1 MKKILFFASAVA
13 LLAGCSKEMTEDVA
27 APVTGKSTIYATYD
41 GGQGSTR
48 TTAEP
53 NGNSY
58 RLLWELGDAVGV
70 FDAVAEDD
78 TNAYFAFAG
87 SDVAFKGDKGFLY
100 AENYVGYYPYEKG
113 RKIDENGN
121 ITLTIPAIQNYR
133 FNAIDEAA
141 GSFAQNVAPAV
152 AYGAASADNE
162 LSLTFYP
169 MATYLRIPIKGI
181 GTVRTLELAI
191 DDVKLAGD
199 FTVKLDDVKA
209 ATKPADIEI
218 TYGDAFDGQT
228 ITLVCGKGEKGI
240 ALNPSKETYFW
251 FVVPA
256 GTELK
261 DQTMTITVNDSDE
274 LKRTFAYAEEQ
285 ALPVNTP
292 IKMGQNADGD
302 AFEWVEGGAFLIKNE
317 YEFLM
322 YAYAATNGIE
332 GAYEPMLN
340 DSKDALLDA
349 VIVNDL
355 DFSPAA
361 GFNPDPTISVA
372 AQYGEYV
379 ETVLFAYTANKNAIA
394 TIGDGENPF
403 VISGNVAGE
412 AAKIANLTVKGTAM
426 FDDGDANQLVTKV
439 CNLTFANSTVDA
451 TGLKADA
458 FFLTNRDYKGTKGIL
473 LEDITVEE
481 SCQVLVDADQ
491 KKAVIGRAFTDA
503 LTDDIVSEV
512 EGLHYAN
519 VLYVMHDVEDFV
531 ENEMPTYNTI
541 TVHMNYNGA
550 ILNVADQAAAKELV
564 EKIDLENPRNTASWF
579 SVVSGYKPATTG
591 ATAAPASVETSYW
604 TGTIATAEKADGIFT
619 AEELAKVVKDAANLT
634 TGGDKLTNDLD
645 LMGGVTLDENLTK
658 ASHTGLN
665 WGDVL
670 SAWSMTAIQ
679 LDGTKGENGKY
690 TISNAWVVP
699 AEEATVPAVS
709 LFGVRVGLTN
719 IKVENAFVSDQNV
732 GQVSNG
738 ISGLGIFAQ
747 NFVGVEVSNM
757 LISAHANTTVG
768 GLVRTVRNGD
778 QIKDVYFSG
787 RIAQQGKTLTRGTIA
802 GEFAALADNTEN
814 TFTFTGVNGK
824 SVGTPANLPVFGMV
838 QVNAPAQKAGSNYDV
853 VINFYNF
860 DQNGILPTNFVAG
873 VAEADYTVRVNRS
886 ETTDG
891 GTFKDYVVVVPAEE

>member
-1 MKKILFFASAVA
+1 MKKILFFVSAVT
-13 LLAGCSKEMTEDVA
+13 LLASCSKEITEEVA
-27 APVTGKSTIYATYD
+27 VPVTGKSTIYATYD
-41 GGQGSTR
+41 GGQSSTR

-58 RLLWELGDAVGV
+58 RLLWEIGDAVGV
-70 FDAVAEDD
+70 FDAVAEDQ
-78 TNAYFAFAG
+78 TNAYFAYAG
-87 SDVAFKGDKGFLY
+87 SNVAFNGDMGFLY
-100 AENYVGYYPYEKG
+100 AEDYIGYYPYEKD
-113 RKIDENGN
+113 RAIDKDGN
-121 ITLTIPAIQNYR
+121 ITLTIPSTQNYR

-152 AYGAASADNE
+152 AYGAASAGNE

-181 GTVRTLELAI
+181 GTVRTLELSI
-191 DDVKLAGD
+191 SDVKLAGD

-209 ATKPADIEI
+209 ATKSADIKINYE
-218 TYGDAFDGQT
+218 GGKFNEET
-228 ITLVCGKGEKGI
+228 ITLVCGKGDKGV

-256 GTELK
+256 GTKLK
-261 DQTMTITVNDSDE
+261 DQEMMITVNGKDE
-274 LKRTFAYAEEQ
+274 LTRIFDYEKDS

-292 IKMGQNADGD
+292 IKMGQDAKGT
-302 AFEWVEGGAFLIKNE
+302 AFEWVEDGAFLIKNE

-322 YAYAATNGIE
+322 YAYAATNGVE

-340 DSKDALLDA
+340 NEKNALLDA

-379 ETVLFAYTANKNAIA
+379 KTVLFAYTANNNAIA
-394 TIGDGENPF
+394 MIGNATNKF

-412 AAKIANLTVKGTAM
+412 AAKIENLTVKGTAM
-426 FDDGDANQLVTKV
+426 FNDGETQKLSNKV

-458 FFLTNRDYKGTKGIL
+458 FFLTNRDYMGTNGIL
-473 LEDITVEE
+473 LEDITIEK
-481 SCQVLVDADQ
+481 SCQVLVDSDQ
-491 KKAVIGRAFTDA
+491 ETAVIGRAFTNK
-503 LTDDIVSEV
+503 LSDIVSEV
-512 EGLHYAN
+512 EDLSYAN
-519 VLYVMHDVEDFV
+519 VLYVMNDVEDFV
-531 ENEMPTYNTI
+531 ENEIPTYNTI
-541 TVHMNYNGA
+541 TVHNMYNGA

-564 EKIDLENPRNTASWF
+564 EKIDLKNPANHGTWF
-579 SVVSGYKPATTG
+579 SVVSGYKPATT
-591 ATAAPASVETSYW
+591 TAPASVETSYW
-604 TGTIATAEKADGIFT
+604 TGTIATDEKADDIFT

-645 LMGGVTLDENLTK
+645 LMGGVTLDENLAK

-670 SAWSMTAIQ
+670 SKSSMTPIK

-732 GQVSNG
+732 GIVSNG

-747 NFVGVEVSNM
+747 NFEGVEVSNM

-768 GLVRTVRNGD
+768 GLVRTVRNGA

-787 RIAQQGKTLTRGTIA
+787 RIAQQSKTLTRGTIA
-802 GEFAALADNTEN
+802 GEFAAPADNTDN

-838 QVNAPAQKAGSNYDV
+838 QVNAPASKAGSNYDV

-873 VAEADYTVRVNRS
+873 EAEADYTVRVNRS

-891 GTFKDYVVVVPAEE
+891 GTFKDHVVVVPVEE